1 MAMAMATPLVELR
14 EVERLSPL
22 VIRIL
27 GGNPG
32 KVFTLQGTNTYLVGK
47 GSSRVLVDTGEGKP
61 SWSAALSSVLSSET
75 ATVSD
80 AILTHWHPDHVG
92 GVEDLL
98 RHCPKAKV
106 YKNQPSVGQLNIAD
120 GQLFQTEG
128 ATLRAFYCPG
138 HTVDHMALVLEEEDA
153 MFTGDNVL
161 GQGTAVFED
170 LPLYL
175 DSLQRMEK
183 QFGGRAYPG
192 HGPVI
197 ADGRSKIEE
206 YIKHRQQREEE
217 VLKVLRDAGA
227 PRTARDLVKIIYKD
241 VPENLHDAAERGVVQ
256 ILEKLRKE
264 GKVEKTDDGK
274 WQIVPAKQSIL

>member
-1 MAMAMATPLVELR
+1 MRT
-14 EVERLSPL
+14 
-22 VIRIL
+22 
-27 GGNPG
+27 
-32 KVFTLQGTNTYLVGK
+32 
-47 GSSRVLVDTGEGKP
+47 
-61 SWSAALSSVLSSET
+61 
-75 ATVSD
+75 
-80 AILTHWHPDHVG
+80 
-92 GVEDLL
+92 
-98 RHCPKAKV
+98 
-106 YKNQPSVGQLNIAD
+106 
-120 GQLFQTEG
+120 
-128 ATLRAFYCPG
+128 FYCPG